1 MMKLQK
7 IFAFESLKLLKYNA
21 KCGLFEE
28 NSVTLSPNL
37 NKKRK
42 IMNYND
48 FHYGAVSQNR
58 DLEMQAAFPVLMRK
72 VYTWMTLALVLT
84 GLTAYGVATSPGI
97 MMALYSNS
105 ALMWGL
111 VIAEFALV
119 IGISAAINRL
129 SLATATLM
137 FVAYSVINGAML
149 SSIFMIYTAAS
160 IASVF
165 FITAATFAVMALIG
179 YTTKTDLTSVGKLLF
194 MALIGLVIATIV
206 NMFIGSSTL
215 TMICSYVGV
224 LIFVGLTAYD
234 SQKIKNMLMQAPDA
248 GESSQ
253 KLALLGALTLY
264 LDFINLFIYLLRIFG
279 DRRD

>member
-1 MMKLQK
+1 
-7 IFAFESLKLLKYNA
+7 
-21 KCGLFEE
+21 
-28 NSVTLSPNL
+28 
-37 NKKRK
+37 
-42 IMNYND
+42 MNYND
-48 FHYGAVSQNR
+48 FQFSGAVSHDR
-58 DLEMQAAFPVLMRK
+58 DLEMQLAFPVLMRK

-97 MMALYSNS
+97 LMAIYSNP
-105 ALMWGL
+105 ALLWGL

-119 IGISAAINRL
+119 FGVSAAINRL
-129 SLATATLM
+129 SLTTATLM
-137 FVAYSVINGAML
+137 FVAYSVINGALL
-149 SSIFMIYTAAS
+149 SSIFLVYTAAS
-160 IASVF
+160 ITSVF
-165 FITAATFAVMALIG
+165 FITAATFATMALIG

-194 MALIGLVIATIV
+194 MALIGLIIATVV
-206 NMFIGSSTL
+206 NIFVGSSML

-234 SQKIKNMLMQAPDA
+234 SQKIKHMLQQASDA

-253 KLALLGALTLY
+253 KLALLGSLTLY